1 MRRPPVYIVEKG
13 KKIGMNHMETILNIN
28 LGFIYWRETSFT
40 KAMFKIILEK
50 HRLNFG
56 GIFWLYF
63 GYPNPSLFTG

>member
-13 KKIGMNHMETILNIN
+13 KKIGMN
-28 LGFIYWRETSFT
+28 LGFIYWGETSFT
-40 KAMFKIILEK
+40 KVMFKIIIEK
-50 HRLNFG
+50 HSLNFW